1 MILNE
6 DLFNDVENT
15 ALFENFDIVADGY
28 APDEYDKEW
37 AIDDINNVHVDI
49 NDVIEYHVNE
59 DADYFILTFKDGTK
73 KAWYIHSGMYIPDK
87 DLDESLKEDFDDV
100 VVTQIPDVDIEVKA
114 GDIELRGPI
123 PGVDTGIA
131 DLLLSL
137 INGENETIQSYNTF
151 IASLEGH
158 EDFIKVITDIQQEE
172 MNHVGMLQTLLKEVS
187 PNAEVIHQGEVEAE
201 GYLDKEDKNSLEIDQ
216 MIGEIDDSFDNGF
229 GGIYV

>member
-1 MILNE
+1 MILDEN
-6 DLFNDVENT
+6 LFNDV
-15 ALFENFDIVADGY
+15 
-28 APDEYDKEW
+28 
-37 AIDDINNVHVDI
+37 
-49 NDVIEYHVNE
+49 
-59 DADYFILTFKDGTK
+59 
-73 KAWYIHSGMYIPDK
+73 
-87 DLDESLKEDFDDV
+87 ESLKEDFDDV

-123 PGVDTGIA
+123 PGADTGIA

-137 INGENETIQSYNTF
+137 INGENETIQSYNNF

-172 MNHVGMLQTLLKEVS
+172 MNHIGMLQTLLKEVS

-201 GYLDKEDKNSLEIDQ
+201 GYLDKEDRDSLETDQ
-216 MIGEIDDSFDNGF
+216 IIGEIDDSFDNGF